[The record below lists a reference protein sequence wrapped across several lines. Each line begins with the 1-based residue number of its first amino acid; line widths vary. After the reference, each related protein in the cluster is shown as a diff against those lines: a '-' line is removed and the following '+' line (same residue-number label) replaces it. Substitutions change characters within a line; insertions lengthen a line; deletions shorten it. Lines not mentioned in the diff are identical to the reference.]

1 MKNLSM
7 KGEFL
12 TVFRI
17 MQMIIGI
24 ISKISL
30 LGGFCLMMMSLSTRG
45 RLGTK
50 IIKVKFQKCPQIK
63 VKILEKG
70 NKLLLMKMMKVM
82 IIFKIF
88 YREVKDLKSIWRML
102 WGQML
107 GNKFMVHILFQNH
120 TSHHF

>member
-17 MQMIIGI
+17 TQMIIGI
-24 ISKISL
+24 ISKINFQ
-30 LGGFCLMMMSLSTRG
+30 GGFCLMMMSLSTKG
-45 RLGTK
+45 RLGIK

-63 VKILEKG
+63 FKILEKG

-107 GNKFMVHILFQNH
+107 GNKFMVHILFQNL

>member
-45 RLGTK
+45 RLGIK

-107 GNKFMVHILFQNH
+107 GNKFMVHILLQNH